1 VGAEAPERVASVII
15 LAVLAIVIAATIANC
30 ARRHSADIDM
40 QLLNLIRILD
50 DRVTTLE
57 ENQEQIMAALA
68 DTHAVQETRV
78 FIPYHQN

>member
-1 VGAEAPERVASVII
+1 MVLIGL
-15 LAVLAIVIAATIANC
+15 LAVIVAVVIARS
-30 ARRHSADIDM
+30 ARRQSADIDM